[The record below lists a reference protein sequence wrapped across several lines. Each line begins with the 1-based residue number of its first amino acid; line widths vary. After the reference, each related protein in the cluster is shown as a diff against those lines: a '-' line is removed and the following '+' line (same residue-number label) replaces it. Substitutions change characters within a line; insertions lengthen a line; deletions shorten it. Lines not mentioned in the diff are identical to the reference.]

1 MAKKGSG
8 SASDAEPTSNPKRAR
23 VDLDAALS
31 AFLPPEGRVTRSA
44 ASKATTSSNA
54 PKNNTTIAK
63 KSRPP
68 KSASQKPATSKSSA
82 SKPSAPRT
90 SPSAPKPS
98 VSKAASN
105 SPTTPPAS
113 HDRELGSY
121 MGPYMNSASA
131 PDPAR
136 KGSSS
141 TSTEII
147 SSPLYLL
154 ASKPGPSNQDEHDF
168 FQDLAAQEELF
179 DSVHH
184 TGTGKKP
191 IAASE
196 PDSEGEE
203 EVSCDS
209 ASEEE
214 EGQEGDD
221 DIQEDEDQMQVED
234 VTKPK
239 KNSSQRRKGI
249 RKDKVLKGILKK
261 LQVILPP
268 FAFLDPLRFPS
279 RLLPPAL
286 HLCIRLLQIGHQ
298 LISLV
303 GDLLPL
309 SFHA

>member
-1 MAKKGSG
+1 MAKKGSR
-8 SASDAEPTSNPKRAR
+8 SALDAEPTSNPKRAR

-31 AFLPPEGRVTRSA
+31 AFLPPEGRVTRST

-68 KSASQKPATSKSSA
+68 KTASQKPATSKSSA

-90 SPSAPKPS
+90 SVPKISSSKPSASKTSSSKPSAPKSSASQPSAPKPS

-105 SPTTPPAS
+105 SPTTSPAS

-121 MGPYMNSASA
+121 MGPYMNSVSA

-154 ASKPGPSNQDEHDF
+154 ASKPGPSNQDEHSF
-168 FQDLAAQEELF
+168 FQDLTAQEELF
-179 DSVHH
+179 DSAHH

-191 IAASE
+191 ITASE
-196 PDSEGEE
+196 PDSKGEE
-203 EVSCDS
+203 EVSCDL

-234 VTKPK
+234 VTNPK
-239 KNSSQRRKGI
+239 KNSSQ
-249 RKDKVLKGILKK
+249 
-261 LQVILPP
+261 
-268 FAFLDPLRFPS
+268 
-279 RLLPPAL
+279 
-286 HLCIRLLQIGHQ
+286 
-298 LISLV
+298 
-303 GDLLPL
+303 
-309 SFHA
+309 

>member
-1 MAKKGSG
+1 MAKKGSR
-8 SASDAEPTSNPKRAR
+8 SASDAESTSNPKWK
-23 VDLDAALS
+23 S
-31 AFLPPEGRVTRSA
+31 HRSA

-63 KSRPP
+63 KSRLP

-90 SPSAPKPS
+90 SVPKISSPKPSASKTSLSKPSAPKSSASQPSAPKPS

-113 HDRELGSY
+113 HDQELGSY

-131 PDPAR
+131 PNSTR

-154 ASKPGPSNQDEHDF
+154 ASKPGPSNQDEHNF

-184 TGTGKKP
+184 TGMGKKP
-191 IAASE
+191 IAALE

-221 DIQEDEDQMQVED
+221 DIQEAEDQMQVED

-239 KNSSQRRKGI
+239 KNSSQ
-249 RKDKVLKGILKK
+249 
-261 LQVILPP
+261 
-268 FAFLDPLRFPS
+268 
-279 RLLPPAL
+279 
-286 HLCIRLLQIGHQ
+286 
-298 LISLV
+298 
-303 GDLLPL
+303 
-309 SFHA
+309 